1 VVAKGFRGRLGK
13 LAYQHQGVQCVQTWI
28 VVMPGLFVLLWS
40 TGFIGA
46 RFGLPYAEPFT
57 FLTIRMAIATVLL
70 VSVALFA
77 RSPWPRGWRQAGH
90 IAVAGLLVHAGYL
103 GGVFYAISVGMP
115 AGIAALIVGLQ
126 PLLTAAMAGWLL
138 GERVL
143 ARQWAGLVI
152 GLIGITMVLS
162 DRFGTGQASLEGVL
176 ATLTALL
183 AITFGTLYQKRRC
196 ANMDLLTGGVVQFAA
211 TGIAM
216 LALAVIFETC
226 RVSWTA
232 EFVFALSWLVLVLSV
247 GAVGLLYTLIRRGAA
262 SKVASLFY
270 LVPPVVALLSFLL
283 FDERLDRFD
292 LLGMGVVVLGVSLA
306 TQVAVKTR

>member
-1 VVAKGFRGRLGK
+1 M
-13 LAYQHQGVQCVQTWI
+13 QIWI
-28 VVMPGLFVLLWS
+28 AVLPGLFVLLWS
-40 TGFIGA
+40 TGFVGA

-57 FLTIRMAIATVLL
+57 FLTIRMAIATALL
-70 VSVALFA
+70 LTVALAA
-77 RSPWPRGWRQAGH
+77 RSPWPNGLRQTGH

-138 GERVL
+138 GERVVP
-143 ARQWAGLVI
+143 RQWTGLMI

-176 ATLTALL
+176 ATLAALL
-183 AITFGTLYQKRRC
+183 AMTFGTLYQKRQC
-196 ANMDLLTGGVVQFAA
+196 ANMDLLTGGVIQFAA
-211 TGIAM
+211 TGVAM
-216 LALAVIFETC
+216 LALAMSFET
-226 RVSWTA
+226 REVDWTG
-232 EFVFALSWLVLVLSV
+232 EFIFALGWLVLVLSV

-283 FDERLDRFD
+283 FDERLDGFD
-292 LLGMGVVVLGVSLA
+292 LLGMGVVAIGVSLA
-306 TQVAVKTR
+306 NQVSRSPR